1 MYTLTYGLALGPAY
15 AATSDLRAQ
24 LVDTAGSNV
33 GSAIST
39 GFVNI
44 GNGFHMWSYASMPD
58 DHRGGVKFYSNAAA
72 STVLAFLCVNPQEAE
87 YTDVKTSTR
96 GTGTSTLTT
105 GDIDSR
111 LAAYDAPT
119 KAELDVTQSAI
130 IDAVP
135 TAAEIDT
142 QLSGTHGAGAWSTA
156 TGFATPTN
164 VTDAQAAILAAINAL
179 NDLST
184 SDIDARLAAYDGATQ
199 TDLTAA
205 QMSITDAIASLN
217 NLSGSDILA
226 LPVETGHSML
236 TVLRALY
243 AVIRGKSVADD
254 ADDPTTVTYYAP
266 DNSTV
271 RVTHTLTDT
280 TRTP

>member
-1 MYTLTYGLALGPAY
+1 MAYALTYGLALGPAY

-24 LVDTAGSNV
+24 LVDTTGGNV
-33 GSAIST
+33 GGAIST
-39 GFVNI
+39 GFINI
-44 GNGFHMWSYASMPD
+44 GSGHHMWTYANMPD

-96 GTGTSTLTT
+96 GTSTLTT
-105 GDIDSR
+105 TDIDNR

-119 KAELDVTQSAI
+119 KAELDTAQSAI
-130 IDAVP
+130 IDAMP
-135 TAAEIDT
+135 TTAEIDT
-142 QLSGTHGAGAWSTA
+142 QLSGTHGAGSWATA

-164 VTDAQAAILAAINAL
+164 VSDAQAAILAAINAL